1 MPAFLEVSDLSGP
14 RSRCITTLS
23 TCAESAGYIG
33 LSLPASSGRVTE
45 MRSACDRGHQRSDT
59 YGVGAAMSHLGCPA
73 NDLVQWTNQGGV
85 MRVIWRFFVGEDARW
100 RWQQL
105 TVDRAVVA
113 ESRSSYEKYERCLAA
128 AQAKGYIFEAAQDR
142 LPRPGNRIYSRP

>member
-1 MPAFLEVSDLSGP
+1 MNVAKLEAP
-14 RSRCITTLS
+14 
-23 TCAESAGYIG
+23 
-33 LSLPASSGRVTE
+33 PNNQSSGGRDLRRV
-45 MRSACDRGHQRSDT
+45 
-59 YGVGAAMSHLGCPA
+59 
-73 NDLVQWTNQGGV
+73 V

-105 TVDRAVVA
+105 SVDRAVVA

-128 AQAKGYIFEAAQDR
+128 AQSKGYVFEAAQPR